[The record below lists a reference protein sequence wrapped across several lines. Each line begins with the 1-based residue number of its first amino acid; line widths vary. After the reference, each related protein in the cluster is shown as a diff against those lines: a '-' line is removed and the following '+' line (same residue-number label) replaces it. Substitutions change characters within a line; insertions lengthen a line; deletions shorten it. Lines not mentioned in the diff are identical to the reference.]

1 MASSVVTMS
10 LRWNVPLGE
19 SRCITDALHRVMAAA
34 RAQFGCIGC
43 SVTTHVGRHVGVEYI
58 EEWSS
63 EADLIRELKSD
74 RFTSL
79 AALMESATE
88 PPFVE
93 FSLPHAT
100 RGLDYVEEVR
110 GELAP

>member
-1 MASSVVTMS
+1 MPSNAVRMT
-10 LRWNVPLGE
+10 LRWSVPLGE
-19 SRCITDALHRVMAAA
+19 SRCITGALHRVMAVA
-34 RAQFGCIGC
+34 RAQFGCMGC
-43 SVTTHVGRHVGVEYI
+43 SVATHVGRHVGVEYI

-63 EADLIRELKSD
+63 EADLRRQLQSD

-93 FSLPHAT
+93 FLVSGGK

-110 GELAP
+110 AELSS